1 MGKDKD
7 GLCCSGKIDPATNQ
21 CSGTC
26 KTRFRVCLKNY
37 QAKIDMTSPC
47 TFGDVMTPVV
57 GENSMNL
64 TALTENMDFVN
75 PIRFPFDFTWPV
87 STAIV
92 YINMVFWNG
101 KWFWDSK
108 HRKLIQQHRQKRCLA
123 LICDS
128 FEMDNAIIA
137 NNSNIERLH
146 LPEISPICH
155 IYIGNI
161 CIRARCFHHSRP

>member
-87 STAIV
+87 STISFYLFLFCLSFEFCWIDVDTNAIV
-92 YINMVFWNG
+92 I
-101 KWFWDSK
+101 
-108 HRKLIQQHRQKRCLA
+108 
-123 LICDS
+123 
-128 FEMDNAIIA
+128 
-137 NNSNIERLH
+137 
-146 LPEISPICH
+146 PEINSTP
-155 IYIGNI
+155 
-161 CIRARCFHHSRP
+161 RQWREEKKKKRFHE